1 MRDDDA
7 GPTPPTTRLSHFLS
21 DFLAVLTPA
30 YCLETS

>member
-7 GPTPPTTRLSHFLS
+7 GTTPPTTFLATFLAN
-21 DFLAVLTPA
+21 FLAVLTPA